1 MKHGKLEEGNRKRQ
15 CCGHPMDI
23 GGPWEG
29 GVGPQ
34 SEEGRA
40 NQLHRSPTAD
50 RTLEHAAD
58 VDVGFE
64 YAFVRILI
72 SEAACIDASSL
83 SLLHLFAQVSSP
95 GLEIRGSG
103 QWILQA

>member
-1 MKHGKLEEGNRKRQ
+1 MLD
-15 CCGHPMDI
+15 HPMDL

-83 SLLHLFAQVSSP
+83 PLLHPLAQASAP
-95 GLEIRGSG
+95 GL
-103 QWILQA
+103 